1 MEKIEFFLRNYLGIT
16 DDDIIRL
23 GASVAH
29 IQNVPKREFLY
40 KRGDRLSGVPFLM
53 SGLFRFFFTDINGI
67 EHTDCFCGDPGF
79 PIMPSM
85 GFDCVLPI
93 DIQALEDSELL
104 VIPVELI
111 QYLVEN
117 NMEIMRMY
125 NKMLMESV
133 RRHWET
139 KMALYQY
146 GAEDRYAWFL
156 EQYSGLIDR
165 IPHVYIASFLNMNPV
180 TLIRIRSKKKTE

>member
-1 MEKIEFFLRNYLGIT
+1 MTLFL
-16 DDDIIRL
+16 
-23 GASVAH
+23 V
-29 IQNVPKREFLY
+29 
-40 KRGDRLSGVPFLM
+40 

-165 IPHVYIASFLNMNPV
+165 IPHIYIASFLNMNPV
-180 TLIRIRSKKKTE
+180 TLSRIRSKKKTE